1 MTVAVVI
8 CGVLIAAGA
17 VLALIRVE
25 RGPSML
31 DRTVALDIVV
41 TCLVAAVALYGAL
54 ERRTDVVP
62 ILVVLSLVGFI
73 GSVTIARFAA
83 VEPQEARR
91 VRSREEV
98 QAEDEARLRSEGA
111 DAAGRAAARVQEADD
126 ALPYRSGPD
135 DEEHGA
141 TPPEVVR

>member
-1 MTVAVVI
+1 
-8 CGVLIAAGA
+8 
-17 VLALIRVE
+17 
-25 RGPSML
+25 
-31 DRTVALDIVV
+31 V

-54 ERRTDVVP
+54 ERRADVVP

-91 VRSREEV
+91 VRSQAEV

-111 DAAGRAAARVQEADD
+111 ETVERAAARVQEADD
-126 ALPYRSGPD
+126 ALPDRSGPD